1 MLTNN
6 NKNVHR
12 YKKIKLKRT
21 FGIRKNSARTEAKQ
35 FL

>member
-6 NKNVHR
+6 NKNIHR
-12 YKKIKLKRT
+12 YKNKIERT